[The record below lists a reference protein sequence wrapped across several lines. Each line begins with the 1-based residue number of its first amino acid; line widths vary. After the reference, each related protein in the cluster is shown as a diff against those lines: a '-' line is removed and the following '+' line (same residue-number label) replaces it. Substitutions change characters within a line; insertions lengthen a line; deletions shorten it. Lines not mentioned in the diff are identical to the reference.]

1 MLSDAFPP
9 FSGEMK
15 GAAATRLK
23 ICLFN
28 PASQPQT
35 RRLKIL
41 ARDESRHSRAEEKS
55 TLM

>member
-15 GAAATRLK
+15 GAAAARLK
-23 ICLFN
+23 IRPFN